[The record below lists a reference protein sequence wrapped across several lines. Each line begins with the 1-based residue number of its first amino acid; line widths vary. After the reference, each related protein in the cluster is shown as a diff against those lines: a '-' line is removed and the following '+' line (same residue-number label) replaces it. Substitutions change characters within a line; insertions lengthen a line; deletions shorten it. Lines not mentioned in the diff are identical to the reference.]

1 MFEKNLE
8 KGGFG
13 FCPRMGPS
21 ASSAICKSAWVA
33 SNGSRKTKNKTRNQG
48 TKLLL
53 EKEGKTTRNKEQRKD

>member
-33 SNGSRKTKNKTRNQG
+33 SNGSRKTKNKTRN
-48 TKLLL
+48 
-53 EKEGKTTRNKEQRKD
+53 